1 MIINMF
7 LNKITKI
14 IKPIVFQNYMLKKT
28 FHRSVTKFTW
38 KQPFIN
44 DPIEK
49 ELQSDKKY
57 LYGNNSDTALQYNC
71 SLNIHCNSHPLRR
84 SGIICTIGPA
94 SADVK
99 ILEGLMDAGMNIA
112 RLNFSHGTH
121 DYHLKTVEN
130 IRKAVKSYSEK
141 IGRNYP
147 LAIALDTK
155 GPEIRTG
162 VLNGKDASKEIK
174 LNKGDT
180 LRLSTDKQYENK
192 GSNKLVYVD
201 YENITK
207 ILKENDRIYVDD
219 GLILMKATKIGENY
233 IDCIVENEGMLGS
246 RKGINLP
253 GVAVDL
259 PAISEKD
266 KADIQFAADNDLDMI
281 FASFIRDRC
290 AVTEIR
296 NMLGER
302 NKHMLIISKIE
313 NHQGIQNLQS
323 IIKVSDGIMVAR
335 GDLGID
341 IPPEKVFLAQKSILA
356 QCNIAGK
363 PGICATQMLESMTKK
378 PRATRAESSDV
389 ANAIL
394 DGADCVMLSG
404 ETAKGHFPIESVR
417 TMDKICREAESAMW
431 RKEFYHD
438 MVASLAQRTSNDGQN
453 IMQALRAVTA
463 ADNMSADVIIV
474 IDQSGFIAHEIAIYR
489 PRSIILLVTDNH
501 RVARQCHLHRGIL
514 PVFYY
519 PEIGECDVDFSNNWN
534 KLRDYA
540 IEFGKSLGIIKS
552 RDTIVLVGKE
562 GITVFCTL

>member
-1 MIINMF
+1 
-7 LNKITKI
+7 
-14 IKPIVFQNYMLKKT
+14 
-28 FHRSVTKFTW
+28 
-38 KQPFIN
+38 
-44 DPIEK
+44 
-49 ELQSDKKY
+49 
-57 LYGNNSDTALQYNC
+57 
-71 SLNIHCNSHPLRR
+71 
-84 SGIICTIGPA
+84 
-94 SADVK
+94 
-99 ILEGLMDAGMNIA
+99 MDAGMNIA

>member
-1 MIINMF
+1 MCSNVNIKTIYLPCIIYKSMIINMF

-438 MVASLAQRTSNDGQN
+438 MVASLK
-453 IMQALRAVTA
+453 
-463 ADNMSADVIIV
+463 
-474 IDQSGFIAHEIAIYR
+474 
-489 PRSIILLVTDNH
+489 LVN
-501 RVARQCHLHRGIL
+501 AM
-514 PVFYY
+514 
-519 PEIGECDVDFSNNWN
+519 
-534 KLRDYA
+534 
-540 IEFGKSLGIIKS
+540 
-552 RDTIVLVGKE
+552 
-562 GITVFCTL
+562 